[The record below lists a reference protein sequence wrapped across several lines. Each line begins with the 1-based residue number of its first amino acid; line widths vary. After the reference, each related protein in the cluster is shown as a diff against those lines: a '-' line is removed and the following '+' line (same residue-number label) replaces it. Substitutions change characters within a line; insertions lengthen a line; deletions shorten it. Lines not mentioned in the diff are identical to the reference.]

1 MSEKKKIPEI
11 RFKGFEWEWEEKRLG
26 DIAEINP
33 KSTLPDEFLYVDLES
48 VLGTRL
54 INSRVEYINTAPSR
68 AQRLAKYGDV
78 FYQTV
83 RPYQKN
89 NFLFDIVDS
98 NFEFVFSTGYA
109 QLRTTDLVNNN
120 YIFQSIQREVF
131 VNEVMLR
138 CTGTSY
144 PAINSTELSKIKV
157 GIPKDLKESEK
168 IGDVLRT
175 IDNIINKII
184 EKIEKLQSYK
194 QSMLQKMFPKEGEK
208 VPEIRFEGFEGEWEE
223 KLIKNIFKVT
233 RGNVLST
240 KNISACKSN
249 RCIYPVYSSQT
260 QNNGL
265 LGYYNEF
272 LFENAITWTTDGA
285 NAGTVKF
292 RKGKFYST
300 NVNGVLLSEEGY
312 ANYCISE
319 ILNREAYKHVS
330 YVGNPKLMNNV
341 MEKIKIKIPNSID
354 EQEKISEIIE
364 KIDKKITLQQ
374 EKLDTYKNL
383 KKTLLDKMF
392 V

>member
-1 MSEKKKIPEI
+1 MSEKKRIPEI
-11 RFKGFEWEWEEKRLG
+11 RFNGFEDEWEEKRLG
-26 DIAEINP
+26 DMVEITYGKDYKHLEKGDIPVYGTGGVISYVNQSLSYRDGIGLGRKGSISRP
-33 KSTLPDEFLYVDLES
+33 FKWNVDTLFNLS
-48 VLGTRL
+48 VKENTGFDYLFEL
-54 INSRVEYINTAPSR
+54 INKVNWRKLDESTGVPS
-68 AQRLAKYGDV
+68 LS
-78 FYQTV
+78 
-83 RPYQKN
+83 KN
-89 NFLFDIVDS
+89 NIEKVKCLITTNIFEQNKIGFLF
-98 NFEFVFSTGYA
+98 NF
-109 QLRTTDLVNNN
+109 
-120 YIFQSIQREVF
+120 
-131 VNEVMLR
+131 
-138 CTGTSY
+138 
-144 PAINSTELSKIKV
+144 
-157 GIPKDLKESEK
+157 
-168 IGDVLRT
+168 
-175 IDNIINKII
+175 I
-184 EKIEKLQSYK
+184 EKTISNIEKNIDFIISYK

-208 VPEIRFEGFEGEWEE
+208 VPEMRFEGFEGDWEE

-364 KIDKKITLQQ
+364 KIDKKIALQR